1 MKTLSY
7 SFYFS
12 GKSALQVSKK
22 YNIPSRTLYDKVK
35 KMGITT
41 GRQQQRKTMNTGSQG
56 SNFNYSAAFPGLP
69 GLSGLP
75 QMPHLTSEPRM
86 GENPY
91 KSLLDRMKVE
101 RGIKDNHDEE
111 GDDKSIESGPR
122 KDLGPMPFS
131 ILPPH
136 MLNMMERIRGEE
148 KEKMVEESERQER
161 EAEVESSPMNLS
173 SERDPEKRMSE
184 GR

>member
-1 MKTLSY
+1 M
-7 SFYFS
+7 
-12 GKSALQVSKK
+12 SKK
-22 YNIPSRTLYDKVK
+22 FNIPSRTLYDKVK

-41 GRQQQRKTMNTGSQG
+41 GRQQQRKSMNKTNYNGKLFSLLTTVKF
-56 SNFNYSAAFPGLP
+56 SPSLCLAYSAAFPSLNMM
-69 GLSGLP
+69 SGISNLHEGIS
-75 QMPHLTSEPRM
+75 QLD
-86 GENPY
+86 PY
-91 KSLLDRMKVE
+91 KSLMERMK
-101 RGIKDNHDEE
+101 DEE
-111 GDDKSIESGPR
+111 RPDPKEAEEKAGSESGPR

-161 EAEVESSPMNLS
+161 EAEAESSPMNLS

>member
-1 MKTLSY
+1 MHYVNALN
-7 SFYFS
+7 SFYYS

-41 GRQQQRKTMNTGSQG
+41 GRQQQRKSMNTGSQG

-75 QMPHLTSEPRM
+75 QMPHLGSEPGM

-101 RGIKDNHDEE
+101 RGIKDNHEE
-111 GDDKSIESGPR
+111 EVRAERRP
-122 KDLGPMPFS
+122 LGPKKASGAS
-131 ILPPH
+131 I
-136 MLNMMERIRGEE
+136 
-148 KEKMVEESERQER
+148 
-161 EAEVESSPMNLS
+161 
-173 SERDPEKRMSE
+173 
-184 GR
+184 

>member
-1 MKTLSY
+1 M
-7 SFYFS
+7 
-12 GKSALQVSKK
+12 SKK

-41 GRQQQRKTMNTGSQG
+41 GRQQQRKSMNPGSQG
-56 SNFNYSAAFPGLP
+56 GSNFSYSAAFPGLP

-75 QMPHLTSEPRM
+75 QMPHLASAGGEAAGM

-101 RGIKDNHDEE
+101 RGMKDNNEEE
-111 GDDKSIESGPR
+111 GEDKSAESVPR

-148 KEKMVEESERQER
+148 KEKMEER
-161 EAEVESSPMNLS
+161 EAEVEDSSPMNLS

-184 GR
+184 AR